1 MVDQARV
8 DAQTRC
14 CVLACWA
21 TSLLWIILPLISPSL
36 TSLPLPSPASLLPL
50 LQSSLVA
57 CAVLTIT
64 TFTFGLLT
72 GNVSQVDKVREH
84 PSPLPPRPLSL
95 GLELGTSPLLPPH
108 PPHLLLPSLPPSP
121 PPCFQLGRQ
130 ADLQLLEKRG
140 IFLASVERRGRLQV
154 VHLDFLAQFC
164 SCFFEKSRWDFVRQ
178 WPVLNTRIGWHL
190 FHLGFICVYQVVRDA
205 EQANLR

>member
-57 CAVLTIT
+57 CAVLTIA

-95 GLELGTSPLLPPH
+95 GLEHGTSPLLPPH

-121 PPCFQLGRQ
+121 PPCFQLGSQ

-164 SCFFEKSRWDFVRQ
+164 SCFLKNPGGTLSASGQF
-178 WPVLNTRIGWHL
+178 
-190 FHLGFICVYQVVRDA
+190 
-205 EQANLR
+205 